1 MPPRPR
7 DPPTDVVVIG
17 SGVAGSSC
25 AHALRRAGLNVI
37 VLEAGPRLDRSDLVQ
52 RYESA
57 VVKDL
62 MSPYPDVAHAP
73 EEIMQEGPHHY
84 RFKYVRAV
92 GGTTWHWAAVCW
104 RFLPSDFELHGRY
117 GVGRDW
123 PFGYDVLEPYY
134 QRAEEELGVAGSDGE
149 DIGSPRRRPYPMPP
163 VPLSYM
169 DVQVQTILN
178 EAGYR
183 MVGEP
188 VARNTIDYD
197 GRPPCC
203 GSSSCMPICPIGAQY
218 SGDVHAAKAE
228 AAGARLV
235 THALVDR
242 IEVGADRV
250 VTAVRYRTPDG
261 AAYRVAGRAFVIAAN
276 GIETPR
282 LLLASRSDWAPNG
295 VANSSD
301 QVGRN
306 LMDHPSTWISFLM
319 PRPVFPG
326 RGPQEITAIINLRD
340 GPFRSMRSAKKLHLS
355 NRVDTLG
362 ITRALLTQGLNGSAL
377 DRAIYE
383 RSVRSCRMESFHEQV
398 PDPANRI
405 VLSLDRRDRFGLPYA
420 RVHYALDE
428 YVRRSAT
435 DTRRTFDDI
444 ARLLGASE
452 VRHAEGLG
460 PVGHP
465 MGTTIMGNDPGNS
478 VADAWGRAHDHPNLF
493 IVGSSLFPSGGTV
506 NPTLTIAALSLRTA
520 DAISREFGGI
530 VR

>member
-1 MPPRPR
+1 MPTRPR
-7 DPPTDVVVIG
+7 EPDTDVVVVG
-17 SGVAGSSC
+17 SGIAGSLC
-25 AHALRRAGLNVI
+25 AHALCRAGLNVI

-57 VVKDL
+57 AVKDS
-62 MSPYPDVAHAP
+62 MSPYPDVAHGP
-73 EEIMQEGPHHY
+73 EEIVQQGPHPY

-104 RFLPSDFELHGRY
+104 RFLPSDFELHRRY

-134 QRAEEELGVAGSDGE
+134 QRAEEELGVAGSDTQ
-149 DIGSPRRRPYPMPP
+149 DDGSPRSRPYPMPP

-169 DVQVQTILN
+169 DVQVQTVLN

-188 VARNTIDYD
+188 VARNTLDYD

-203 GSSSCMPICPIGAQY
+203 GSNNCMAICPIGAQY
-218 SGDVHAAKAE
+218 SGDVHASKAE

-235 THALVDR
+235 THAVVDR
-242 IEVGADRV
+242 IEVAADRAI
-250 VTAVRYRTPDG
+250 TAVRYRAPDG
-261 AAYRVAGRAFVIAAN
+261 TAHRLTARAFVIAAN

-282 LLLASRSDWAPNG
+282 LLLASPSDQAPNG
-295 VANSSD
+295 VANSSG

-306 LMDHPSTWISFLM
+306 LMDHPSTSMSLLM

-326 RGPQEITAIINLRD
+326 RGPQEITAVINLRD
-340 GPFRSMRSAKKLHLS
+340 GPFRSMQSAKKLHLA

-362 ITRALLTQGLNGSAL
+362 ITRALLAQGLCGRLL
-377 DRAIYE
+377 DHAIYE
-383 RSVRSCRMESFHEQV
+383 RSVRFCLMSSFHEQL
-398 PDPANRI
+398 PDPANR
-405 VLSLDRRDRFGLPYA
+405 VFLDSDRRDRFGLPHVQ
-420 RVHYALDE
+420 VHYALDE
-428 YVRRSAT
+428 YVRRGAT
-435 DTRRTFDDI
+435 DTHRTFDDI
-444 ARLLGASE
+444 ARLLGAGE

-493 IVGSSLFPSGGTV
+493 IAGSSLFPSGGTV
-506 NPTLTIAALSLRTA
+506 NPTLTIAALSLRSA
-520 DAISREFGGI
+520 DAISRELGGV